1 MNKKYQVFVS
11 STYTDLREERLA
23 VISCLLDNNCIP
35 VGMEQFPASPLS
47 QWDYIK
53 MMMDDSDY
61 YVLIVAGRYGSIDP
75 DTGVSYTEKEFNYA
89 KEKNIP
95 IVAFLHKN
103 IGNIM
108 GSRLEEETDKRA
120 MLQKFRENVQTSHLV
135 KYYSDLNDLKSQ
147 VVTSINNAI
156 KNIDRPGW
164 IRADKIENTG
174 NNQTY
179 SKEEVKQMLA
189 EVQRGFHE
197 EIKKIKESIPKD
209 EEITREDIKRIFD
222 SELEKRTATDEEV
235 NAMLDEI
242 FNKK

>member
-53 MMMDDSDY
+53 MMIDDSDY
-61 YVLIVAGRYGSIDP
+61 YVLIVAGRYGSIDS
-75 DTGVSYTEKEFNYA
+75 DTGISYTEKEFNYA

-95 IVAFLHKN
+95 IIAFLHEN
-103 IGNIM
+103 IGNII
-108 GSRLEEETDKRA
+108 GAKLEQEIDKRD
-120 MLQKFRENVQTSHLV
+120 MLLKFRENVQTGRLV
-135 KYYSDLNDLKSQ
+135 RYYSDLNDLKSQ

-156 KNIDRPGW
+156 KTIDRPGW
-164 IRADKIENTG
+164 IRADKMENTG

-179 SKEEVKQMLA
+179 SKEEVKQMLFELQRDFRE
-189 EVQRGFHE
+189 EVE
-197 EIKKIKESIPKD
+197 KIKESIPKYED
-209 EEITREDIKRIFD
+209 ITEEDIKRIFD

>member
-53 MMMDDSDY
+53 MMIDDSDY
-61 YVLIVAGRYGSIDP
+61 YVLIVAGRYGSIDS
-75 DTGVSYTEKEFNYA
+75 DTGISYTEKEFNYA

-95 IVAFLHKN
+95 IIAFLHEN
-103 IGNIM
+103 IGNII
-108 GSRLEEETDKRA
+108 GDKLEQENDKRD
-120 MLQKFRENVQTSHLV
+120 MLLKFRENVQTSRLV
-135 KYYSDLNDLKSQ
+135 KYYSDLNDLKSK
-147 VVTSINNAI
+147 VVTSINGAI
-156 KNIDRPGW
+156 KIFDRPGW
-164 IRADKIENTG
+164 IRADKMENTG

-179 SKEEVKQMLA
+179 SKEEVKQMLFELQRDFRE
-189 EVQRGFHE
+189 EVE
-197 EIKKIKESIPKD
+197 KIKESIPKYED
-209 EEITREDIKRIFD
+209 ITEEDIKRIFD

>member
-53 MMMDDSDY
+53 MMIDDSDY
-61 YVLIVAGRYGSIDP
+61 YVLIVAGRYGSIDS
-75 DTGVSYTEKEFNYA
+75 DTGISYTEKEFNYA

-95 IVAFLHKN
+95 IIAFLHEN
-103 IGNIM
+103 IGNII
-108 GSRLEEETDKRA
+108 GAKLEQETDKRDK
-120 MLQKFRENVQTSHLV
+120 LLKFRENVRTGRLV
-135 KYYSDLNDLKSQ
+135 KYYSDLNDLKSK
-147 VVTSINNAI
+147 VVTSINEAI
-156 KNIDRPGW
+156 KTIDRPGW
-164 IRADKIENTG
+164 IRADKMKDTS
-174 NNQTY
+174 NNQMY

-189 EVQRGFHE
+189 DIRS
-197 EIKKIKESIPKD
+197 EIERLKESPKD

-222 SELEKRTATDEEV
+222 SELEKRTASDEEV

-242 FNKK
+242 FKK

>member
-53 MMMDDSDY
+53 MMIDDSDY
-61 YVLIVAGRYGSIDP
+61 YVLIVAGRYGSIDS
-75 DTGVSYTEKEFNYA
+75 DAGISYTEKEFNYA

-95 IVAFLHKN
+95 IIAFLHEN
-103 IGNIM
+103 IGNII
-108 GSRLEEETDKRA
+108 GAKLEQETDKRD
-120 MLQKFRENVQTSHLV
+120 MLLKFRENVQTGRLV
-135 KYYSDLNDLKSQ
+135 RYYSDLNDLKSQ

-156 KNIDRPGW
+156 KTIDRPGW
-164 IRADKIENTG
+164 IRADKMENG
-174 NNQTY
+174 
-179 SKEEVKQMLA
+179 
-189 EVQRGFHE
+189 
-197 EIKKIKESIPKD
+197 
-209 EEITREDIKRIFD
+209 EITEEKVRKIFD

-235 NAMLDEI
+235 NTMLDEI

>member
-53 MMMDDSDY
+53 MMIDDSDY
-61 YVLIVAGRYGSIDP
+61 YVLIVAGRYGSIDS
-75 DTGVSYTEKEFNYA
+75 DTGISYTEKEFNYA

-95 IVAFLHKN
+95 IIAFLHEN
-103 IGNIM
+103 IGNII
-108 GSRLEEETDKRA
+108 GAKLEQETDKRD
-120 MLQKFRENVQTSHLV
+120 MLLKFRENVRTGRLV
-135 KYYSDLNDLKSQ
+135 KYYSDLNDLKSK
-147 VVTSINNAI
+147 VVTSINEAI
-156 KNIDRPGW
+156 KTIDRPGW
-164 IRADKIENTG
+164 IRADKMKDTS
-174 NNQTY
+174 NNQMY

-189 EVQRGFHE
+189 DIRS
-197 EIKKIKESIPKD
+197 EIERLKESPKD

-222 SELEKRTATDEEV
+222 SELEKRTASDEEV

-242 FNKK
+242 FKK